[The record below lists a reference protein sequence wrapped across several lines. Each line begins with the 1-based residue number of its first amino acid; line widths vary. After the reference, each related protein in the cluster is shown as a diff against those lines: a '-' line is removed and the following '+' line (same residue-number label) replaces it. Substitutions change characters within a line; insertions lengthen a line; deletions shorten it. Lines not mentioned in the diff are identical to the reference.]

1 MILIINLFFIQ
12 YNLLK
17 FISIFLEKN
26 MEFLKDYIDLIIFLI
41 LGIMAFIA
49 FWCVVERMLFFR
61 KINFKNYENQE
72 QFDDAISENL
82 TTIYIIYS
90 NAPYIGLLGTV
101 IGIMVTF
108 YEMGLVGNIDVKSI
122 VVGLSL
128 ALKATALGLLVA
140 IPALMAYNALLR
152 KVSLLS
158 NAYKANKNA

>member
-1 MILIINLFFIQ
+1 
-12 YNLLK
+12 
-17 FISIFLEKN
+17 
-26 MEFLKDYIDLIIFLI
+26 MEFLKDYIDLIIFII
-41 LGIMAFIA
+41 LGVMAFIA
-49 FWCVVERMLFFR
+49 FWCVIERVLFFR
-61 KINFKNYENQE
+61 KIDFKNYENQE

-101 IGIMVTF
+101 VGIMIIF
-108 YEMGLVGNIDVKSI
+108 YEMGIAGNIDVKSI

-158 NAYKANKNA
+158 NAYKVSKNA

>member
-1 MILIINLFFIQ
+1 M
-12 YNLLK
+12 
-17 FISIFLEKN
+17 
-26 MEFLKDYIDLIIFLI
+26 DLIIFLI

-82 TTIYIIYS
+82 TAIYIIYS

-108 YEMGLVGNIDVKSI
+108 YEMGLAGNIDVKSI

>member
-1 MILIINLFFIQ
+1 
-12 YNLLK
+12 
-17 FISIFLEKN
+17 

-101 IGIMVTF
+101 VGIMITF
-108 YEMGLVGNIDVKSI
+108 YEMGIAGNIDVKSI

>member
-1 MILIINLFFIQ
+1 
-12 YNLLK
+12 
-17 FISIFLEKN
+17 

-108 YEMGLVGNIDVKSI
+108 YEMGLAGNIDVKSI

-128 ALKATALGLLVA
+128 ALKATALGLLIA

>member
-1 MILIINLFFIQ
+1 
-12 YNLLK
+12 
-17 FISIFLEKN
+17 

-49 FWCVVERMLFFR
+49 FWCVVERMLFFK

-101 IGIMVTF
+101 IGIMITF
-108 YEMGLVGNIDVKSI
+108 YEMGLAGNIDVKSI

>member
-1 MILIINLFFIQ
+1 
-12 YNLLK
+12 
-17 FISIFLEKN
+17 

-72 QFDDAISENL
+72 QFYDAISENL

-108 YEMGLVGNIDVKSI
+108 YEMGLAGNIDVKSI
-122 VVGLSL
+122 IVGLSL

>member
-1 MILIINLFFIQ
+1 
-12 YNLLK
+12 
-17 FISIFLEKN
+17 
-26 MEFLKDYIDLIIFLI
+26 LI

>member
-1 MILIINLFFIQ
+1 M
-12 YNLLK
+12 
-17 FISIFLEKN
+17 
-26 MEFLKDYIDLIIFLI
+26 DLIIFLI

-49 FWCVVERMLFFR
+49 FWCVIERMLFFR

-108 YEMGLVGNIDVKSI
+108 YEMGLAGNIDVKSI

-128 ALKATALGLLVA
+128 ALKATALGLLVT

>member
-1 MILIINLFFIQ
+1 M
-12 YNLLK
+12 
-17 FISIFLEKN
+17 
-26 MEFLKDYIDLIIFLI
+26 DLIIFLI
-41 LGIMAFIA
+41 LGIMAFIT

-108 YEMGLVGNIDVKSI
+108 YEMGLAGNIDVKSI

>member
-1 MILIINLFFIQ
+1 
-12 YNLLK
+12 
-17 FISIFLEKN
+17 

-90 NAPYIGLLGTV
+90 NAPYIGLLGTA

-108 YEMGLVGNIDVKSI
+108 YEMGLAGNIDVKSI
-122 VVGLSL
+122 IVGLSL

>member
-1 MILIINLFFIQ
+1 
-12 YNLLK
+12 
-17 FISIFLEKN
+17 

-49 FWCVVERMLFFR
+49 FWCVIERMLFFR

-108 YEMGLVGNIDVKSI
+108 YEMGLAGNIDVKSI

-128 ALKATALGLLVA
+128 ALKATALGLLVT

>member
-1 MILIINLFFIQ
+1 
-12 YNLLK
+12 
-17 FISIFLEKN
+17 
-26 MEFLKDYIDLIIFLI
+26 KDYIDLIIFLI

-108 YEMGLVGNIDVKSI
+108 YEMGLAGNIDVKSI

>member
-1 MILIINLFFIQ
+1 
-12 YNLLK
+12 
-17 FISIFLEKN
+17 

-72 QFDDAISENL
+72 QFDDAISENS

-108 YEMGLVGNIDVKSI
+108 YEMGLAGNIDVKSI

>member
-1 MILIINLFFIQ
+1 
-12 YNLLK
+12 
-17 FISIFLEKN
+17 
-26 MEFLKDYIDLIIFLI
+26 MEFLKDYIDLIIFII
-41 LGIMAFIA
+41 LGIMAFVA
-49 FWCVVERMLFFR
+49 FWCVIERVLFFR
-61 KINFKNYENQE
+61 KIDFKNYENQE

-101 IGIMVTF
+101 VGIMITF
-108 YEMGLVGNIDVKSI
+108 YEMGIAGSIDVKSI

-158 NAYKANKNA
+158 NAYKVNKNA

>member
-1 MILIINLFFIQ
+1 
-12 YNLLK
+12 
-17 FISIFLEKN
+17 
-26 MEFLKDYIDLIIFLI
+26 MEFLKDYIDLIIFII
-41 LGIMAFIA
+41 LGIMAFVA
-49 FWCVVERMLFFR
+49 FWCVIERVLFFR
-61 KINFKNYENQE
+61 KIDFKNYENQE

-90 NAPYIGLLGTV
+90 NAPYVGLLGTV
-101 IGIMVTF
+101 VGIMITF
-108 YEMGLVGNIDVKSI
+108 YEMGIAGNIDVKSI

-158 NAYKANKNA
+158 NAYKVNKNA

>member
-1 MILIINLFFIQ
+1 
-12 YNLLK
+12 
-17 FISIFLEKN
+17 

-108 YEMGLVGNIDVKSI
+108 YEMGLAGNIDVKSI
-122 VVGLSL
+122 IVGLSL

>member
-1 MILIINLFFIQ
+1 
-12 YNLLK
+12 
-17 FISIFLEKN
+17 
-26 MEFLKDYIDLIIFLI
+26 MEFLKDYIDLIIFII
-41 LGIMAFIA
+41 LGVMAFIA
-49 FWCVVERMLFFR
+49 FWCVIERVLFFR
-61 KINFKNYENQE
+61 KIDFKNYENQE
-72 QFDDAISENL
+72 QFDNAISENL

-101 IGIMVTF
+101 VGIMITF
-108 YEMGLVGNIDVKSI
+108 YEMGIAGNIDVKSI

-158 NAYKANKNA
+158 NAYKVSKNA

>member
-1 MILIINLFFIQ
+1 
-12 YNLLK
+12 
-17 FISIFLEKN
+17 
-26 MEFLKDYIDLIIFLI
+26 MEFLKDYIDLIIFII
-41 LGIMAFIA
+41 LGVMAFIA
-49 FWCVVERMLFFR
+49 FWCVIERVLFFR
-61 KINFKNYENQE
+61 KIDFKNYENQE

-101 IGIMVTF
+101 VGIMITF
-108 YEMGLVGNIDVKSI
+108 YEMGIAGNIDIKSI

-158 NAYKANKNA
+158 NAYKVSKNA